1 MESNVERTKSPERLV
16 FFSDAVVAIALT
28 LLVLP
33 LTDLVPELAAE
44 HKEAVDVVLEHW
56 NQLFSFVLSFVVIA
70 RMWWGH
76 HRIFEEVRAYSGP
89 LVYANFVWLFTI
101 AVLPFPTEITG
112 SFGTNRFAAMFY
124 TGTIFASSFAQSAL
138 VLIIRRDRNV
148 ARSPDS
154 VTDLWL
160 GNNLLSTAALLIA
173 FVAAAV
179 EPVLGYY
186 ALLLLIPAPWVARWI
201 VSRKADR

>member
-1 MESNVERTKSPERLV
+1 MDSVERRKSPERLV

-44 HKEAVDVVLEHW
+44 HGDPFDAVLEHW
-56 NQLFSFVLSFVVIA
+56 NQIFSFVLSFVVIA

-76 HRIFEEVRAYSGP
+76 HRIFEEVRAYNGP
-89 LVYANFVWLFTI
+89 LVYVNFVWLFTI

-112 SFGTNRFAAMFY
+112 SFAANRFAAMFY
-124 TGTIFASSFAQSAL
+124 TGTIFASSAAQSAL
-138 VLIIRRDRNV
+138 VLIVRRDRNV

-154 VTDLWL
+154 VSDQWL
-160 GNNLLSTAALLIA
+160 GNTWFSTAALLIA
-173 FVAAAV
+173 FVVAAIK
-179 EPVLGYY
+179 PVLGYY
-186 ALLLLIPAPWVARWI
+186 ALLLLIAAPWAARWL
-201 VSRKADR
+201 VGRKAGN